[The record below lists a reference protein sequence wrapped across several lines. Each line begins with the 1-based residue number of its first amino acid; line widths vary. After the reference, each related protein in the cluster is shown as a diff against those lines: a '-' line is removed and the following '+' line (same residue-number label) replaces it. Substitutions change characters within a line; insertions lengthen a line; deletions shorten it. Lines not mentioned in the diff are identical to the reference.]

1 MTDLPSSS
9 LQLDSFALRITDIR
23 QAALPALHAL
33 SLSVGW
39 PHRAEDWQIVLQL
52 GRGIAAL
59 DDIGRVLGSAMWF
72 PQEDGFATV
81 GMVITSPRLQAQ
93 GAGQTLMRYAL
104 RELDGY
110 DLGLNS
116 TRAAKRLYLS
126 MGFQPEATV
135 YQCQGEAVAPPALTL
150 PAGCTLRRLTEA
162 DLPALSALDRA
173 AWGAGRAG
181 LLAQLMALSEGVG
194 LFREGALSAFALCR
208 PFGRG
213 HVVGPLVAP
222 DAAEAIAVFAP
233 HVAAHAG
240 RFLRID
246 TREGVGPFAEFVA
259 RCGLGVF
266 DTVTTMS
273 LGRPWLARPGKAG
286 PRSFGLVSQTF
297 G

>member
-1 MTDLPSSS
+1 MSDLPSSS
-9 LQLDSFALRITDIR
+9 LQLDSFALRIVDIR
-23 QAALPALHAL
+23 QAEIPALNAL

-52 GRGIAAL
+52 GRGIVAL
-59 DDIGRVLGSAMWF
+59 DDIGRALGSAMWF

-81 GMVITSPRLQAQ
+81 GMVITTPRLQAQ
-93 GAGQTLMRYAL
+93 GAGQSLMRHAL
-104 RELDGY
+104 RELEGY
-110 DLGLNS
+110 DIGLNS

-135 YQCQGEAVAPPALTL
+135 YQCQGEAVALPPVPVPPGAEIRALT
-150 PAGCTLRRLTEA
+150 AA

-181 LLAQLMALSEGVG
+181 LLVRLMALSTGVG
-194 LFREGALSAFALCR
+194 LFREGVLSAFALCR

-222 DAAEAIAVFAP
+222 DTAEAIAVLAP

-273 LGRPWLARPGKAG
+273 LGRPWLAPPGTPG
-286 PRSFGLVSQTF
+286 PHSFGLVSQTF